1 MQLATHANGNILE
14 QIFMVERFF
23 RFLWL
28 AQTNQAAWPELLVH
42 SKRQIMF
49 LQKFCMTSLFFTIY
63 YICLF
68 MQKSKISWK
77 LVYRLYLNS
86 LKNKILSNFGKK
98 GSSTFYW
105 ILPSQI
111 GNILTDISI
120 IHRILV
126 MSQRRSISW
135 VDKVSKTKEKQAL
148 FCGIFKCK

>member
-1 MQLATHANGNILE
+1 
-14 QIFMVERFF
+14 
-23 RFLWL
+23 
-28 AQTNQAAWPELLVH
+28 
-42 SKRQIMF
+42 
-49 LQKFCMTSLFFTIY
+49 
-63 YICLF
+63 

-126 MSQRRSISW
+126 MSQRRSIS
-135 VDKVSKTKEKQAL
+135 
-148 FCGIFKCK
+148 